1 MSEMKEK
8 YAEDGPFMDPVV
20 RCDSCQAL
28 CMVGALRKHGMCP
41 QCGNAR
47 VRKVRTISDVEI
59 ADMRGKGVDPDWIA
73 LFEPME
79 DADAK

>member
-1 MSEMKEK
+1 
-8 YAEDGPFMDPVV
+8 
-20 RCDSCQAL
+20 
-28 CMVGALRKHGMCP
+28 MVAALRKHGMCP
-41 QCGNAR
+41 TCGNAR